1 MTFTTALESAL
12 PSIFL
17 ILAAMAVV
25 AAIERIIP
33 LHARGRADRAHLGPN
48 LALTFLTFAT
58 NAVMNAGL
66 VMALAWSEGA
76 GFGLLRALALPPL
89 WAGAA
94 AIVALDLS
102 FYVTHVAMHE
112 VPAFWRFH
120 SVHHSDAALDV
131 TTTIRQHPGESV
143 IRYASLAACAIAL
156 GASPGAFA
164 VYRAWSA
171 VNGLLEH
178 ANLRAPRALDRALSW
193 LTTWPHMH
201 KVHHSRRAEETD
213 TNYGNVFSVWDR
225 LFGTFTPS
233 ARGMGV
239 AFGLEGCDD
248 AATRT
253 TAGLLALPF
262 RGLRRIGD
270 VEREQ
275 RA

>member
-1 MTFTTALESAL
+1 MTFTTALQSAL

-17 ILAAMAVV
+17 ILAVMAVV
-25 AAIERIIP
+25 AAIEVLIP
-33 LHARGRADRAHLGPN
+33 LHTRRRAGRAHLAPN

-66 VMALAWSEGA
+66 VMALARLEA
-76 GFGLLRALALPPL
+76 EGFGLLRALALPPL
-89 WAGAA
+89 WAGVA
-94 AIVALDLS
+94 AIVTLDLS
-102 FYVTHVAMHE
+102 FYVTHVAMHK

-143 IRYASLAACAIAL
+143 IRYASLAAFAIAL

-164 VYRAWSA
+164 IYRAWSA
-171 VNGLLEH
+171 LNGLLEH
-178 ANLRAPRALDRALSW
+178 ANLRAPRALDRVLSW

-213 TNYGNVFSVWDR
+213 TNYSNVFSVWDR

-233 ARGMGV
+233 ARGMDV
-239 AFGLEGCDD
+239 DFGLDGFDD
-248 AATRT
+248 PALQT
-253 TAGLLALPF
+253 TAGLLAAPF
-262 RGLRRIGD
+262 LALQGIGD
-270 VEREQ
+270 AE
-275 RA
+275 ATDL

>member
-1 MTFTTALESAL
+1 MTFTTALQAAL

-17 ILAAMAVV
+17 ILAVMAVV
-25 AAIERIIP
+25 TAIERILP
-33 LHARGRADRAHLGPN
+33 LHARGSAGRAHLGPN

-66 VMALAWSEGA
+66 VMALVWVEAE

-94 AIVALDLS
+94 AIVALDFS
-102 FYVTHVAMHE
+102 FYVTHVAMHK

-120 SVHHSDAALDV
+120 CVHHSDVALDV
-131 TTTIRQHPGESV
+131 TTTIRQHPGESL
-143 IRYASLAACAIAL
+143 IRYASLAAFAIAL

-164 VYRAWSA
+164 IYRAWSA

-178 ANLRAPRALDRALSW
+178 ANLRAPRGLDRALAW

-213 TNYGNVFSVWDR
+213 TNYSNVFSVWDR

-233 ARGMGV
+233 ERGTTV
-239 AFGLEGCDD
+239 EFGLDDFDD
-248 AATRT
+248 AALQTI
-253 TAGLLALPF
+253 AGLLAAPF
-262 RGLRRIGD
+262 LAPQRIGD
-270 VEREQ
+270 AEATDR
-275 RA
+275 